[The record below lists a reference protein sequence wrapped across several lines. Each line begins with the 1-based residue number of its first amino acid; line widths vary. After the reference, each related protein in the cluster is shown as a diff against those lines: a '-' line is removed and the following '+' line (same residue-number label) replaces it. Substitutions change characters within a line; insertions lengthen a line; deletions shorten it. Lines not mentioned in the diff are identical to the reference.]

1 MRLSRSWL
9 TASLVAVTLIPVVL
23 ALTVWLAVPS
33 TPEPRLNASVSLE
46 AVSWPPGA
54 VDARL
59 MPGMRIGNATSEQW
73 RNVSVGVNNQF
84 YFYSPDPVEAG
95 SDLTVPLA
103 FFRTSGNQPYRPTV
117 IRIKKL
123 TVFAQLPSG
132 RRAVFE
138 LIDPQDINA
147 RLGTIAAPD
156 SEPRSQAR

>member
-1 MRLSRSWL
+1 MRLSRAWL
-9 TASLVAVTLIPVVL
+9 TASLIAVTLIPVAL

-33 TPEPRLNASVSLE
+33 TPEPQLTASVSLE
-46 AVSWPPGA
+46 AVSWPPTA
-54 VDARL
+54 IDARL
-59 MPGMRIGNATSEQW
+59 MPGVRIGNPTSEPW
-73 RNVSVGVNNQF
+73 RNVSVGINNQF

-138 LIDPQDINA
+138 LVDPLDINA
-147 RLGTIAAPD
+147 RLGTTAAPD
-156 SEPRSQAR
+156 SVPRSQAR